1 MSSVTDEVP
10 RNRPS
15 GTAANGWLVIVLG
28 ILVCV
33 LIFRTISDTITNRPN
48 YTPRTVT
55 PRGDLAANEQST
67 IDVFQLAAPSVVYV
81 RTRNDQQSQFRNG
94 LIPDEL
100 SSGTGI
106 VWDESGHIV
115 TNLHVVRSNLL
126 LEQTNLT
133 VQLIDGTE
141 LDATV
146 IGGVWEHDIAVLRV
160 EASASQLHPITLGTS
175 NDLQV
180 GQRVM
185 AIGNPFGFDHTLS
198 TGVIGGL
205 NRSVATDIEDEVLS
219 GLIQTDAA
227 INPGNSGGPLLD
239 SAGRLIGVNTAIVS
253 PSRASA
259 GLGFAV
265 PVDAVMESVAIVLE
279 GVSKSTAGHLGVGL
293 LGWQEAQ
300 QFRIPREIFER
311 GPIVRNVF
319 PTTAAD
325 DAGLRQTRP
334 AGNIYGRF
342 IELGDQIIAVD
353 GEPVRT
359 GEELREIIRSRR
371 PGDQV
376 SLTLIRDERQLTVS
390 VVLKTPTLIY

>member
-1 MSSVTDEVP
+1 MSSVRDEVP

>member
-1 MSSVTDEVP
+1 MSSVRDEVP

-55 PRGDLAANEQST
+55 PRGDLAASEQST

-81 RTRNDQQSQFRNG
+81 RTRNDQQSQVRNG